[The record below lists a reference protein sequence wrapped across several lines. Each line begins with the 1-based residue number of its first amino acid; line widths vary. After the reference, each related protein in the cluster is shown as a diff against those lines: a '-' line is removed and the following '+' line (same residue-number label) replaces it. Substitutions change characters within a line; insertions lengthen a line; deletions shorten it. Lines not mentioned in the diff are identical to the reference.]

1 MGVETL
7 AISTPNFRF
16 TAYAAGDGPLWV
28 GFHGYGQ
35 GGQHLL
41 RFMRILWPS
50 CRCVAVDLPGHG
62 HTEPT
67 QPGTELLVNDLVAL
81 LSAISNQGKVG
92 LLGFSLGGKCVLKLM
107 ETTPSAV
114 REAWLI
120 APDGLYVNP
129 FYWFA
134 THTKLG
140 QNLMQRVVNNPSRL
154 FGIIRSLQ
162 KAGLLHPKVAQFL
175 MGQMEDRHQ
184 RERVQLVWHTFRQLQ
199 PSLKVVRE
207 NVADHHLPLTV
218 VFGANDK
225 VIRPIWAKR
234 ITGPRC
240 PSARFILLN
249 RGHDLTKREAAHELL
264 AIT

>member
-7 AISTPNFRF
+7 TISTPNFRW
-16 TAYAAGDGPLWV
+16 TAYAAGIGPVWV
-28 GFHGYGQ
+28 GFHGFGQ

-41 RFMRILWPS
+41 RFMRILWPN

-62 HTEPT
+62 HTQPT
-67 QPGTELLVNDLVAL
+67 QPGAELLVSDLDAL
-81 LSAISNQGKVG
+81 LSAIANQTTIG
-92 LLGFSLGGKCVLKLM
+92 LFGFSLGGKCVLKM
-107 ETTPSAV
+107 IETSPTSV

-129 FYWFA
+129 FYWLA
-134 THTKLG
+134 THTNLG
-140 QNLMQRVVNNPSRL
+140 QNLMNRVVKNPSRL

-162 KAGLLHPKVAQFL
+162 KTRLLHPKVAQFL
-175 MGQMEDRHQ
+175 IGQMEDRHQ

-199 PSLKVVRE
+199 PKLCVVRS
-207 NVADHHLPLTV
+207 NVAALSIPLTV

-225 VIRPIWAKR
+225 VIRPFWAKR
-234 ITGPRC
+234 ISGPRC

-249 RGHDLTKREAAHELL
+249 RGHDLTKREAAQELL
-264 AIT
+264 AFL